1 MKCAYSF
8 AAVFVM
14 LMSWQTLAANP
25 PPDHADALYG
35 RVMDLYGQRRF
46 AEAEASYERSLA
58 IREQH
63 FGQIIGCCAIAQ

>member
-8 AAVFVM
+8 TAVFVM

-25 PPDHADALYG
+25 PPDPADALYI

-46 AEAEASYERSLA
+46 AEALPLA
-58 IREQH
+58 
-63 FGQIIGCCAIAQ
+63 